1 MRIID
6 EIYRQRTILGLKQ
19 ANRVILSHSAFQ
31 QLLAEED
38 ELGLHQF
45 NTQTIPPTV
54 YGMSI
59 SIAEEPDREVTVL
72 AGAPVVGSVVP
83 DLIGEVSTEE
93 APQCSG
99 SQVLAVEKPTRGE
112 VVRLFVELELLVWGD
127 GNVGVVL
134 QIGLKEKYEA
144 ILKVR

>member
-6 EIYRQRTILGLKQ
+6 EIRRQRTILGLKQ

-45 NTQTIPPTV
+45 NTRTIPPTV

-72 AGAPVVGSVVP
+72 AGAPVVSSVVP
-83 DLIGEVSTEE
+83 DLIGEKKPPN
-93 APQCSG
+93 APVPRS
-99 SQVLAVEKPTRGE
+99 LR
-112 VVRLFVELELLVWGD
+112 
-127 GNVGVVL
+127 
-134 QIGLKEKYEA
+134 
-144 ILKVR
+144 

>member
-45 NTQTIPPTV
+45 NIQTIPPTI

-59 SIAEEPDREVTVL
+59 SIAEEPDRAVAVL
-72 AGAPVVGSVVP
+72 VGA
-83 DLIGEVSTEE
+83 
-93 APQCSG
+93 
-99 SQVLAVEKPTRGE
+99 
-112 VVRLFVELELLVWGD
+112 
-127 GNVGVVL
+127 
-134 QIGLKEKYEA
+134 
-144 ILKVR
+144 

>member
-6 EIYRQRTILGLKQ
+6 EIHRQRTILGLKQ

-59 SIAEEPDREVTVL
+59 SITDEPDREVTVL

-83 DLIGEVSTEE
+83 DLIGEAATEE
-93 APQCSG
+93 APHLSG
-99 SQVLAVEKPTRGE
+99 SRVLAVEEPARGE
-112 VVRLFVELELLVWGD
+112 VVRLLVELERHPFKAH
-127 GNVGVVL
+127 VL
-134 QIGLKEKYEA
+134 CALS
-144 ILKVR
+144 

>member
-6 EIYRQRTILGLKQ
+6 EIRRQRTILGLAQ
-19 ANRVILSHSAFQ
+19 AERVILSHSAFQ

-54 YGMSI
+54 YGMNI
-59 SIAEEPDREVTVL
+59 SIAEEPDQEVAVL
-72 AGAPVVGSVVP
+72 ASAPVVGPVVP
-83 DLIGEVSTEE
+83 GLIGEVSTEE
-93 APQCSG
+93 APQSSG
-99 SQVLAVEKPTRGE
+99 SQVLTAEKPARGE
-112 VVRLFVELELLVWGD
+112 IVRLSVELVLLVGGE

-144 ILKVR
+144 G